1 MILFCHIRR
10 HIISVCTRIGKAR
23 FDCSV
28 KVENFPCTFSYTLHI
43 YACMSGQYK
52 NATTLYQFFC
62 RLLFSH
68 IIFVKFILVSFSS
81 SIFHCCITAHY
92 MDVFAYSPTDGYLGC
107 FWILVANPT
116 FVCILVHIS
125 LYLLLSLICIPSW
138 VERYTQLQTYWK
150 LFPKVVIQF
159 TFHLTELS
167 VIIYE
172 RYSFSTLKKKSC
184 IRKSFINL

>member
-10 HIISVCTRIGKAR
+10 HIVSVCTTIGKAR

-28 KVENFPCTFSYTLHI
+28 KVENFPCTFSYTLRV

-81 SIFHCCITAHY
+81 SIFHCYITAPLYECICLFTYWCISRLLLNSCCKHY
-92 MDVFAYSPTDGYLGC
+92 FCVL
-107 FWILVANPT
+107 
-116 FVCILVHIS
+116 LVHIS
-125 LYLLLSLICIPSW
+125 LYLLLSLICIPPW
-138 VERYTQLQTYWK
+138 VERYTQLQTY
-150 LFPKVVIQF
+150 
-159 TFHLTELS
+159 
-167 VIIYE
+167 
-172 RYSFSTLKKKSC
+172 
-184 IRKSFINL
+184 